1 VYSLVVQY
9 VGFESKTLFREYTFA
24 VRAED
29 AETRQYTLTIA
40 HEAFASRRARYQDAP
55 DICLLKLRREL
66 ATAENHPAATNFAV
80 TDLELADYHNARK
93 EKPARSFQPRREE

>member
-1 VYSLVVQY
+1 VYSILVQY
-9 VGFESKTLFREYTFA
+9 IGFESKTLFREYTFA

-29 AETRQYTLTIA
+29 TEFREYTLTIA

-66 ATAENHPAATNFAV
+66 ATAENHPASTHFSV
-80 TDLELADYHNARK
+80 TDTELADYHASRK

>member
-1 VYSLVVQY
+1 VYSILVQY
-9 VGFESKTLFREYTFA
+9 IGFESKTLVREYTFS

-29 AETRQYTLTIA
+29 SEFRQYTLTIA

-66 ATAENHPAATNFAV
+66 ATAENHPAATHFSV
-80 TDLELADYHNARK
+80 SDMELADYHDSRK
-93 EKPARSFQPRREE
+93 EKPARRFQPRREE

>member
-29 AETRQYTLTIA
+29 AETRQYTLSIT
-40 HEAFASRRARYQDAP
+40 HEAFASHRARYQDAP

-66 ATAENHPAATNFAV
+66 ATAENHPVDTNFIV
-80 TDLELADYHNARK
+80 TDIELADYHDKRK